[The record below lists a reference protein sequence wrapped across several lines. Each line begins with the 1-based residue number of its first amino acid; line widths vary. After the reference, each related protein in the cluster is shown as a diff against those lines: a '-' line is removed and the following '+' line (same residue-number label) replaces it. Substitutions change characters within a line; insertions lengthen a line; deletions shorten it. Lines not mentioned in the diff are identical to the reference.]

1 MKWKL
6 TLFNSIF
13 ALFIL
18 SACGDIL
25 EDYQSSVVD
34 PMSIDENICNI
45 LNETESVTAYTF
57 SNDSLS
63 IVSLFD
69 SLVQDTSTFITLSN
83 VQNWRIPVD
92 SISYFMVFAPQAA
105 DSYFVAL
112 NSSSGFHL
120 YNSEGN
126 VVVASDTATSL
137 KNIAGCSDVRTRK
150 VYSGLSGAYVGKV
163 VNPNVTSLKMVMM
176 NTNQG
181 PEADFNVSQIF
192 PTVGDTIEFKSQS
205 QSGAYPIISYYWH
218 FGDENHNSDSSIVQ
232 HAYSDSGKYSP
243 SLTVS
248 DGYLFHTV
256 LKIDHIMVTNG
267 DSE

>member
-1 MKWKL
+1 MKCKL

-25 EDYQSSVVD
+25 EDYQSSVID
-34 PMSIDENICNI
+34 PMPIDENICNI

-92 SISYFMVFAPQAA
+92 SISYFMVFAPQEA

-112 NSSSGFHL
+112 NSSSEFQI

-126 VVVASDTATSL
+126 VIVASDSITSL
-137 KNIAGCSDVRTRK
+137 KNVAGCSDVRTRK
-150 VYSGLSGAYVGKV
+150 VYCLVGQLPLAGSLGAGSPCPLPLRLHVVAGFSAGVRLIQICAVARQQGSSPILGGTESGKV
-163 VNPNVTSLKMVMM
+163 EDVSLGA
-176 NTNQG
+176 QHGGDHGRGG
-181 PEADFNVSQIF
+181 PRPLWAASCDRPPESRR
-192 PTVGDTIEFKSQS
+192 E
-205 QSGAYPIISYYWH
+205 
-218 FGDENHNSDSSIVQ
+218 
-232 HAYSDSGKYSP
+232 
-243 SLTVS
+243 
-248 DGYLFHTV
+248 
-256 LKIDHIMVTNG
+256 
-267 DSE
+267 

>member
-34 PMSIDENICNI
+34 PMPIDENICNI

-69 SLVQDTSTFITLSN
+69 SLVQDTSIFITLSN

-92 SISYFMVFAPQAA
+92 SISYLMVLPHKKLIPILLHLTHQA
-105 DSYFVAL
+105 
-112 NSSSGFHL
+112 N
-120 YNSEGN
+120 
-126 VVVASDTATSL
+126 
-137 KNIAGCSDVRTRK
+137 
-150 VYSGLSGAYVGKV
+150 
-163 VNPNVTSLKMVMM
+163 
-176 NTNQG
+176 
-181 PEADFNVSQIF
+181 
-192 PTVGDTIEFKSQS
+192 FKS
-205 QSGAYPIISYYWH
+205 II
-218 FGDENHNSDSSIVQ
+218 
-232 HAYSDSGKYSP
+232 
-243 SLTVS
+243 
-248 DGYLFHTV
+248 
-256 LKIDHIMVTNG
+256 LKGM
-267 DSE
+267 